1 MANNKLISVI
11 LIILCVISLS
21 GCCGGGGSGQT
32 PSNQPPFANAGSS
45 QTIHLLPGET
55 TTTVSLNGSATDADG
70 TIVSYLWSGT
80 PAPAPLNAATAT
92 VTLSAGTYTF
102 TLVATD
108 NLGAQ
113 SAASTVTVTV
123 DPAPTKALITFST
136 SLPAGLTEQ
145 IGSVD
150 VTIELPAGVT
160 LATPA
165 GVVPTGSAGL
175 LKLSGEGASFAG
187 LPGANTSIIGN
198 YTPATATAKAT
209 VTMSTIAQTNAGQG
223 MNAGEYATLSC
234 DLTPGATV
242 RLSDFTPF
250 TALLIGNASGV
261 KLYDPLVG
269 ISGPASASFNVTFQ

>member
-1 MANNKLISVI
+1 MANIKLISVI

-150 VTIELPAGVT
+150 VSIELPAGVT
-160 LATPA
+160 LPVSILTAP
-165 GVVPTGSAGL
+165 SDI
-175 LKLSGEGASFAG
+175 LKLTGQGALFAA
-187 LPGANTSIIGN
+187 LTGANAYISGK
-198 YTPATATAKAT
+198 YFPATKTGNAS
-209 VTMSTIAQTNAGQG
+209 VLINTIAQTNAGQG
-223 MNAGEYATLSC
+223 MNAGEYATLTC
-234 DLTPGATV
+234 DLTPGASV
-242 RLSDFTPF
+242 RLSDFT
-250 TALLIGNASGV
+250 TLTGVLIGNATGV

-269 ISGPASASFNVTFQ
+269 INGPASAAFNVTFQ